1 MKKKNIVVSDARGKS
16 MVLQR
21 FTDFLGGGPPV
32 PDIIRVPDGHIVY
45 AIGDIH
51 GQYEELIALQKRI
64 LRDLDSASSDGK
76 SVSIVYLGD
85 YIDRGPDSSAVVDA
99 MLSPLASD
107 IGHICL
113 LGNHEAAML
122 DFMADPLAHAEWLDW
137 GGLETLASYGLR
149 LGGGR
154 GRDAVLALADGLR
167 QCLPEAHR
175 QFLENLI
182 PMVEIG
188 DYAFVHAGVRPGRPL
203 AEQTRDDLLW
213 IRDVFL
219 SSRRWHG
226 RMIVHGH
233 TIVSAPQFH
242 RNRIAIDTGAYA
254 TGLLSCL
261 RLEGEERRIL

>member
-1 MKKKNIVVSDARGKS
+1 

-21 FTDFLGGGPPV
+21 IAEFLSGGPPI

-51 GQYEELIALQKRI
+51 GQCEELVALQKRI
-64 LRDLDSASSDGK
+64 LRNLDSVGADRK
-76 SVSIVYLGD
+76 SVTIVYLGD
-85 YIDRGPDSSAVVDA
+85 YIDRGPDSSGVIDA
-99 MLSPLASD
+99 ILSPLASD
-107 IGHICL
+107 IDHICL

-122 DFMADPLAHAEWLDW
+122 DFMTDPLAHAEWLEW

-149 LGGGR
+149 LGAGR

-167 QCLPEAHR
+167 QQLPAAHR
-175 QFLENLI
+175 QFLENLV
-182 PMVEIG
+182 PLVEIG

-203 AEQTRDDLLW
+203 AEQSREDLLW
-213 IRDVFL
+213 IRDEFL

-233 TIVSAPQFH
+233 TIVPAPQFH
-242 RNRIAIDTGAYA
+242 RNRIALDTGAYA

-261 RLEGEERRIL
+261 RLQGEERRIL